1 MSHKKLDLSARTA
14 LNRAH
19 ALDNPILLSAGDYS
33 GRYILAYAPEQ
44 LVPSATSCATEWQK
58 QIKPAWLDDTS
69 NCESTEK
76 SSANKPFAS
85 GWAGFFHYPSISSLN
100 TKPEHHNQPK
110 GVMAYYNC
118 SLLLDIDTDEVWLQN
133 PKQLSDKTILSWL
146 EPLYSGHSVEAEPH
160 QHKWSALWSQPEY
173 TNAFNKVQD
182 YLRAGD
188 CYQINLTMPFR
199 CSGDLTE
206 KSPYPLIKQ
215 FRPAFGGYMKTK
227 GLTLFSVS
235 PERFIRIDGDRIE
248 TKPIK
253 GTLPR
258 GATSEQDQQLKQ
270 QLADSNKNK
279 AENLMIVDL
288 LRNDLSRSA
297 EPHSVK
303 VEKLFELES
312 HANVHHLVSTISA
325 KKRADKSHLDVI
337 LDAFP
342 GGSIT
347 GAPKKRAM
355 EVIEEL
361 EIKPRGLYCGSL
373 GYFDDAG
380 HSDFNILIRSIVATK
395 EGAECWGG
403 GGITVDSTADDE
415 YQEIMNKVGKIL
427 STPM

>member
-1 MSHKKLDLSARTA
+1 
-14 LNRAH
+14 
-19 ALDNPILLSAGDYS
+19 
-33 GRYILAYAPEQ
+33 
-44 LVPSATSCATEWQK
+44 
-58 QIKPAWLDDTS
+58 
-69 NCESTEK
+69 
-76 SSANKPFAS
+76 
-85 GWAGFFHYPSISSLN
+85 
-100 TKPEHHNQPK
+100 
-110 GVMAYYNC
+110 MAYYNC
-118 SLLLDIDTDEVWLQN
+118 SLLLDIDSDEVWLQN
-133 PKQLSDKTILSWL
+133 PKRLSDQQTSLWL
-146 EPLYSGHSVEAEPH
+146 EQLLTAQPVNTAPQKQE
-160 QHKWSALWSQPEY
+160 WSALWNQADY
-173 TNAFNKVQD
+173 TRAFNQVQN
-182 YLRAGD
+182 YLNSGD
-188 CYQINLTMPFR
+188 CYQINLTLPFHCR
-199 CSGDLTE
+199 NDLTE

-235 PERFIRIDGDRIE
+235 PERFIQIDGDRIE

-258 GATSEQDQQLKQ
+258 GTTSELDRKLMQ
-270 QLADSNKNK
+270 QLAASNKNK

-297 EPHSVK
+297 EPHSVT

-325 KKRADKSHLDVI
+325 RKSADKSHLDVI

-355 EVIEEL
+355 EIIEEL

-403 GGITVDSTADDE
+403 GGVTVDSTADDE
-415 YQEIMNKVGKIL
+415 YQEIMDKVGKIL
-427 STPM
+427 ATPL